1 MSDYHILLFICQM
14 NIFFRCEL
22 YAGDVA
28 SSHRRA
34 HTPTHSRFRFSFS
47 CRRQLTCKQSTA
59 EQCSETSNLGVSAIV
74 GSGKESRRERFPWAG
89 SWESSHRI
97 HPQPRCAPLLAHPGH
112 LGFHSLSSVSP
123 LLVLSLLEVLQ
134 LLLSP
139 CQPSSSTFPSRPH
152 FPLESRMQK
161 TH

>member
-34 HTPTHSRFRFSFS
+34 HTLTHSRFRFSFS

-59 EQCSETSNLGVSAIV
+59 EQCSETSNLGVSA
-74 GSGKESRRERFPWAG
+74 GHCWLREGVEKGTLPLGWVLGILPPHPSPAQVRAPSCPPWAL
-89 SWESSHRI
+89 RI
-97 HPQPRCAPLLAHPGH
+97 SFSLLCLFP
-112 LGFHSLSSVSP
+112 SLSSHCWKCSICSFLPASLVPALSP
-123 LLVLSLLEVLQ
+123 LGLTSLW
-134 LLLSP
+134 SP
-139 CQPSSSTFPSRPH
+139 
-152 FPLESRMQK
+152 
-161 TH
+161 